1 MARQPTDRPVCKAA
15 VPAGETEAAR
25 KEPAMATGL
34 KERRLGNAVAKREP
48 PYRSVMELSEEE
60 RKAFAEKLGG
70 AQNYNSVVL
79 REMARKDRRFLAP
92 LIMSIL
98 SAEFRGIDFF
108 GRFTVE
114 TQEQN
119 VPWHMTLG
127 FARQTFD
134 ESRHTLLNMKLLE
147 HLGSHLGEYPDIIL
161 GPQRDNIPPEELDPA
176 ILLARVN
183 VALEGFALTTF
194 EEIRALAEQTGEE
207 MVAHCHDYNM
217 ADEVTH
223 VALGDYWLEKL
234 SQVQPWRKERARAAQ
249 QEFETNIAMVR
260 QMARSYMAASTP
272 SEATPSGNGN

>member
-1 MARQPTDRPVCKAA
+1 MARPLR
-15 VPAGETEAAR
+15 
-25 KEPAMATGL
+25 
-34 KERRLGNAVAKREP
+34 ERLPRDAAKREP
-48 PYRSVMELSEEE
+48 PYRSTMELTPEQQ
-60 RKAFAEKLGG
+60 KTLADKLGG
-70 AQNYNSVVL
+70 AQNYNTFVL
-79 REMARKDRRFLAP
+79 REMARKDRRFFAP

-114 TQEQN
+114 TEEHD

-134 ESRHTLLNMKLLE
+134 ESRHTLLNIQLLE
-147 HLGSHLGEYPDIIL
+147 LLGSYVGEYPDIIL
-161 GPQRDNIPPEELDPA
+161 GPQRDDLPPEELDPA

-194 EEIRALAEQTGEE
+194 EEIRKLAQDTGEE
-207 MVAHCHDYNM
+207 MVEHCHDYNM

-234 SQVQPWRKERARAAQ
+234 SAQQEWRKDYSRAAQ
-249 QEFETNIAMVR
+249 EEFERGLAMVR
-260 QMARSYMAASTP
+260 EMAKTFVGVSVQQEASTP
-272 SEATPSGNGN
+272 

>member
-1 MARQPTDRPVCKAA
+1 MTTALRDRVDS
-15 VPAGETEAAR
+15 TQ
-25 KEPAMATGL
+25 
-34 KERRLGNAVAKREP
+34 AKREP
-48 PYRSVMELSEEE
+48 PYRSTMELTSEQQ
-60 RKAFAEKLGG
+60 KALAEKLGG
-70 AQNYNSVVL
+70 IQNYNPVVL
-79 REMARKDRRFLAP
+79 REMARQDRRFFAP
-92 LIMSIL
+92 LIMAIL

-108 GRFTVE
+108 GRFLVE
-114 TQEQN
+114 TEDE

-147 HLGSHLGEYPDIIL
+147 HLGSEVGEYPDIIL
-161 GPQRDNIPPEELDPA
+161 GPQRDEIPPEELDPA
-176 ILLARVN
+176 VLLARVN

-234 SQVQPWRKERARAAQ
+234 SEDQPWRKERARAAQ
-249 QEFETNIAMVR
+249 QEFEANIQMVR
-260 QMARSYMAASTP
+260 QMARSYMGSSMQKEETP
-272 SEATPSGNGN
+272 A

>member
-1 MARQPTDRPVCKAA
+1 MTRA
-15 VPAGETEAAR
+15 
-25 KEPAMATGL
+25 L
-34 KERRLGNAVAKREP
+34 KERVDSWDAKREP
-48 PYRSVMELSEEE
+48 PYRTTMELTQEQQTVLS
-60 RKAFAEKLGG
+60 EKLGG
-70 AQNYNSVVL
+70 IQNYNPVVL
-79 REMARKDRRFLAP
+79 REMARKDRRFFAP

-108 GRFTVE
+108 GRFVVDTE
-114 TQEQN
+114 DE

-127 FARQTFD
+127 VARQTFD

-147 HLGSHLGEYPDIIL
+147 HLGSQVGEYPDIIL
-161 GPQRDNIPPEELDPA
+161 GPQRDEIPPEELDPA

-260 QMARSYMAASTP
+260 QMARSYMAANGQSEPANGANVQKETP
-272 SEATPSGNGN
+272 A

>member
-1 MARQPTDRPVCKAA
+1 MTKSLR
-15 VPAGETEAAR
+15 
-25 KEPAMATGL
+25 
-34 KERRLGNAVAKREP
+34 ERVDSREAKREP
-48 PYRSVMELSEEE
+48 PYRSTMELSPEQQ
-60 RKAFAEKLGG
+60 KTLAEKLGG
-70 AQNYNSVVL
+70 LQNYNPVVL
-79 REMARKDRRFLAP
+79 REMARKDRRFFAP
-92 LIMSIL
+92 LIMAIL

-114 TQEQN
+114 SQEYG

-147 HLGSHLGEYPDIIL
+147 HLGSEVGEYPDIIL
-161 GPQRDNIPPEELDPA
+161 GPQRDDIPPEELDPA
-176 ILLARVN
+176 VLLARVN

-194 EEIRALAEQTGEE
+194 EEIRALAQQTGEE

-234 SQVQPWRKERARAAQ
+234 SQQQPWRKERAKAAQ
-249 QEFETNIAMVR
+249 QEFEANIAIVR
-260 QMARSYMAASTP
+260 QMARSYMNASQQ
-272 SEATPSGNGN
+272 EAPTS